1 MTLKKC
7 PRCELNYI
15 LDGGSLCTVCRRE
28 VRGEHEIIDTPEMC
42 SMCGE
47 NPAVPGS
54 DLCMS
59 CLKEMNRRIPSSMD
73 DAMVPDATIGIDSV
87 STMDEIELDIVDD
100 NMASEYGAED
110 EFKDDIEDEDETGED
125 DVLSTDALAEDEE
138 KKADAEDAEGD
149 EDDE

>member
-1 MTLKKC
+1 MALVKC

-42 SMCGE
+42 SECGE

-54 DLCMS
+54 DLCMF
-59 CLKEMNRRIPSSMD
+59 CLKEMNRRMPSSSMD
-73 DAMVPDATIGIDSV
+73 DAMVPETSIGIDSV

-100 NMASEYGAED
+100 AMASEFGAED
-110 EFKDDIEDEDETGED
+110 EFKDTDEDVEEGAEGD
-125 DVLSTDALAEDEE
+125 ILSTDALADDEAAKE
-138 KKADAEDAEGD
+138 D
-149 EDDE
+149 EDDDMDE